1 MSYICIMKEE
11 QILEAASKL
20 IPSKF
25 ILWAEDR
32 GLDPVIENRDD
43 IFNVNRDEVHIKVGK
58 LKLTYNEGQL
68 QDA

>member
-1 MSYICIMKEE
+1 MKEE

-20 IPSKF
+20 VTSKF

-32 GLDPVIENRDD
+32 GLGPVIENRDD
-43 IFNVNRDEVHIKVGK
+43 VFNVNRDEVHIIVGK

-68 QDA
+68 QNA